1 MTTVTRTSTTPISAT
16 PAVVWKEL
24 DAGFLDIS
32 AWAGGVRSSIANPAT
47 PEGSNGSTHGGR
59 ICDIEGVGET
69 DERLI
74 AFDAVARTMTYS
86 VRASGL
92 PFFVDHLENT
102 WTVND
107 DGSGGTSVDVVIRGI
122 TKGIVGRIAAF
133 PLGRMLGPR
142 TDGAPGRNRTCAH
155 GSGNRC
161 SVHGASGEWGATP
174 ASHRALRPKRCQA
187 IREAHGGLLRTRGSE
202 LGIDAADDTSGGI
215 LPHEVEVLAASETA
229 EEAALSAQHG
239 QTVDPCWERRG

>member
-161 SVHGASGEWGATP
+161 SVHGASGEWGRRL
-174 ASHRALRPKRCQA
+174 HRIGPYGPSGVRPSARLMAGCCGLVGQSSGSMQRT
-187 IREAHGGLLRTRGSE
+187 IRPGESCPTK
-202 LGIDAADDTSGGI
+202 
-215 LPHEVEVLAASETA
+215 
-229 EEAALSAQHG
+229 
-239 QTVDPCWERRG
+239 